1 MIIESGNGWA
11 SIIII
16 TTTTSIFMIT
26 CSIMI
31 TIIIPSSKGGVRG
44 EPVDLLACVS
54 WAETD
59 GRSFANPATG

>member
-1 MIIESGNGWA
+1 MKIESGNGWA
-11 SIIII
+11 SIII
-16 TTTTSIFMIT
+16 TSIINIT
-26 CSIMI
+26 CSTMI
-31 TIIIPSSKGGVRG
+31 TIIIPSSKGGVCD